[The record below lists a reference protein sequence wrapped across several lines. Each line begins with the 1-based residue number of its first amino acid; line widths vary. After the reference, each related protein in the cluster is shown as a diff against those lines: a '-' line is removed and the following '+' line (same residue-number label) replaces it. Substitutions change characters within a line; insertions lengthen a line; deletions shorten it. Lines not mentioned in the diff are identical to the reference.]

1 MCGDSYPRFTGGR
14 RRSGAKPPNMSEN
27 ATTVDAIRP
36 KLQAIVEEIEDRFE
50 RTDGARDL
58 SLSLQRKIIK
68 HCSLSIRALHR
79 REFEEAENLMGKAR
93 ELLSKAEE
101 AVRDFPEIY
110 YSGFLQDAQKEYA
123 EARITQSLISG
134 SPLPSPKEIAV
145 DFAPYLNG
153 LGEAVGEMRRYTLDR
168 IRAGDLEESERILEI
183 MDEIYCSLIGVDYPD
198 AITRGLRRST
208 DLARGCLERTRGDLT
223 NHFDRKRVEKALQ
236 YIEERSK

>member
-1 MCGDSYPRFTGGR
+1 
-14 RRSGAKPPNMSEN
+14 MSN
-27 ATTVDAIRP
+27 PTLTVHTIRP
-36 KLQAIVEEIEDRFE
+36 KLRAIVENVEQQFE
-50 RTDGARDL
+50 KADKARDL

-79 REFEEAENLMGKAR
+79 QEFDQAESLMEKARSFLNEAEDAV
-93 ELLSKAEE
+93 AE
-101 AVRDFPEIY
+101 FPQIY

-134 SPLPSPKEIAV
+134 SPLPAPADIKV

-183 MDEIYCSLIGVDYPD
+183 MDEIYCALIGVDYPD
-198 AITRGLRRST
+198 AITRGLRRNT

-223 NHFDRKRVEKALQ
+223 NHFDRKRVERALQ
-236 YIEERSK
+236 YIEEQRKA

>member
-14 RRSGAKPPNMSEN
+14 RRSGAKPPHMSEN

-79 REFEEAENLMGKAR
+79 REFEEAENLMVKAR
-93 ELLSKAEE
+93 ELLSRAEE

>member
-1 MCGDSYPRFTGGR
+1 
-14 RRSGAKPPNMSEN
+14 MSEN

-79 REFEEAENLMGKAR
+79 REFEEAENLMVKAR
-93 ELLSKAEE
+93 ELLSRAEE

-134 SPLPSPKEIAV
+134 TPLPSPKEIAV

>member
-1 MCGDSYPRFTGGR
+1 
-14 RRSGAKPPNMSEN
+14 MSEN

-79 REFEEAENLMGKAR
+79 REFEEAENLMVKAR
-93 ELLSKAEE
+93 ELLSRAEE

>member
-1 MCGDSYPRFTGGR
+1 
-14 RRSGAKPPNMSEN
+14 MSEN
-27 ATTVDAIRP
+27 ATTVDTIRP

-79 REFEEAENLMGKAR
+79 REFEEAESLMGKAR
-93 ELLSKAEE
+93 ELLSKAES
-101 AVRDFPEIY
+101 ALRDFPEIY

-134 SPLPSPKEIAV
+134 SPLPSPKEIEV

-236 YIEERSK
+236 YIEERSQ